1 MVELS
6 IEHILLFI
14 IIAFLLYHFVGSCE
28 CTKEGFKVKVI
39 IVIKFHQIEKKIVLN
54 HIIIALIIKVIQF
67 FQTQME
73 LILVNGLVIIVL
85 IDVH

>member
-28 CTKEGFKVKVI
+28 CTKEGFKVKGNNCDKVSPNR
-39 IVIKFHQIEKKIVLN
+39 KKIVLN